1 MLVVFMMIANALS
14 NYVIFRAR
22 DLRRS
27 FLIGSLAP
35 LFDATLVVC
44 LILLDAIA
52 AWALV
57 PYLIYRVYGVWWGY
71 ALWKLNRSV

>member
-1 MLVVFMMIANALS
+1 MMIANALS

-27 FLIGSLAP
+27 FLIGALAP
-35 LFDATLVVC
+35 IFDVTLLLC
-44 LILLDAIA
+44 LIQLDAIA

-57 PYLIYRVYGVWWGY
+57 PYLIYRVYGVWRGY
-71 ALWKLNRSV
+71 ALWNLNRPV